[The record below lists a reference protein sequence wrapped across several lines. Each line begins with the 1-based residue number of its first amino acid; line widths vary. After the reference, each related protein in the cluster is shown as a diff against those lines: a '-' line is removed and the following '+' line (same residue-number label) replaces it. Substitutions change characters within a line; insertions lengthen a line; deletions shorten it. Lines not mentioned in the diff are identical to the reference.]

1 MHLRLLFLSFI
12 SIFFLAQTVFSQPI
26 CGFDVQHKKLMRE
39 DAVYKRKTLENEE
52 NIRRYISIHKKQLE
66 MRVNG
71 TAAALYTIPVVV
83 HVVHT
88 GGAIG
93 TIYNPTDAQII
104 GALNY
109 LNSVYNGTDPS
120 LSGGV
125 GDLQIQFVLA
135 QRDPNCN
142 PTNGINRIDG
152 SGIANYVTG
161 GVNSDSAVG
170 TDQLNVKNLERWP
183 TTDYYNVWV
192 VNKIDGKDGTSGTF
206 VAGFAY
212 FPSAPAQYDGII
224 MLATQMKPGQKT
236 LPHEIGHAFN
246 LLHPFQ
252 SPDNG
257 ATCPPYS
264 STDPTVAQN
273 TGDMVTDTDPVTVS
287 LNTCRTG
294 INSCTVDAGNLSGNA
309 YSANTES
316 NFMSYT
322 PCYKLFTAG
331 QKARM
336 LAAAAGTGR
345 ANLSTSLGGTPTT
358 DATNPCPPKINFEYS
373 EGQATEATAATSGCR
388 SYKDYTY
395 NMTIGNDPSQ
405 AATATLNIAGGTAT
419 EAVDFD
425 ITTNGS
431 FSSPSKTLNFPA
443 GSHGNQSFIIRI
455 YDDAIVESPETFTLG
470 FTVNSGGGNAVQG
483 DSRISLVFTI
493 NDNDVPPYGPVPYTK
508 SIGGYTT
515 KLQNPFAGNTTKQ
528 RSQLMYLASELNAVG
543 MKAGNLTGLS
553 FNILKGSGASFVYQG
568 LTIRMAQ
575 TTQGSVYNG
584 TTEVPLGTGSLTT
597 VYNGNYSTVNGLNS
611 FSFSTPF
618 SWDGVSNLVID
629 ICYDNGGATDVLDTC
644 QGYADGSSSGRSY
657 LFQSN
662 IDCATAFGGAI
673 SYYAPGVK
681 PNIQLV
687 WVDPGTPVQTV
698 LNSSKQEYLGPN
710 ADVYFYDQSTNEL
723 LARISNSTAFDY
735 GCTQVF
741 IDRNTTSAGSNS
753 VAFWNNTPANYL
765 LSKTL
770 KVVPTTNN
778 PSGSYQISLYY
789 TQAEINAWQTATGQ
803 SISNAQVV
811 KVASQISDVTPANP
825 SGGGTVTIATPA
837 VTSLG
842 TNTVLTASFTNGF
855 SGFGAGIAGSAAL
868 PVHLLDFA
876 GRLVTNSVF
885 LKWSTSSEI
894 NSQYFDIERSAD
906 GIVFNKIGTV
916 NAAGNSSTIHNY
928 SFTDAAA
935 VEHNYYRLK
944 QVDIDGKFEYSK
956 VIIIDNNNYGGNFRV
971 INNPF
976 TDVLDIDFGKVQAGK
991 TDIRLLDVTGKEIYH
1006 TVNDV
1011 SGLSRMH
1018 INLSGRNLSA
1028 GIYLLQVNTNRGQF
1042 IARVMKQ

>member
-12 SIFFLAQTVFSQPI
+12 SIFLLAQTVFSQPI
-26 CGFDVQHKKLMRE
+26 CGFDLRHQQLMRE
-39 DAVYKRKTLENEE
+39 DPVYRKNVSQNDA
-52 NIRRYISIHKKQLE
+52 NIRKYILAHKKQLE
-66 MRVNG
+66 MRVDG
-71 TAAALYTIPVVV
+71 TTAALYTIPVVV
-83 HVVHT
+83 HIVHT

-93 TIYNPTDAQII
+93 TIYNPTDAQIT
-104 GALNY
+104 GAINY
-109 LNSVYNGTDPS
+109 LNSVYNGTYPT
-120 LSGGV
+120 LNGGV
-125 GDLQIQFVLA
+125 GDLQIQFALA
-135 QRDPNCN
+135 VRDPNCN
-142 PTNGINRIDG
+142 PTNGINRVNG
-152 SGIANYVTG
+152 SGLSGYVAG
-161 GVNSDSAVG
+161 GV
-170 TDQLNVKNLERWP
+170 TQLNDTIVKNLIRWP
-183 TTDYYNVWV
+183 TTDYYNIWI
-192 VNKIDGKDGTSGTF
+192 VNKINGADGTSGQF
-206 VAGFAY
+206 VAGYAH
-212 FPSAPAQYDGII
+212 FPGGNVNTDGTVMI
-224 MLATQMKPGQKT
+224 ATQMKAGQKT

-246 LLHPFQ
+246 LYHPFE
-252 SPDNG
+252 G
-257 ATCPPYS
+257 
-264 STDPTVAQN
+264 STDVTICPAN
-273 TGDMVTDTDPVTVS
+273 NDCSLDGDQVCDTDPIS
-287 LNTCRTG
+287 ENLSGGLYDFTCRTG
-294 INSCTVDAGNLSGNA
+294 TNTCVVPNA
-309 YSANTES
+309 PYNANTEN
-316 NFMSYT
+316 NFMNYT
-322 PCYKLFTAG
+322 FCYTLFTAG

-336 LAAAAGTGR
+336 LASAAGADR
-345 ANLSTSLGGTPTT
+345 FSLSTSLGLTPTT
-358 DATNPCPPKINFEYS
+358 DVSNPCPPKINFEYS
-373 EGQATEATAATSGCR
+373 EGQATEATATTSGCR
-388 SYKDYTY
+388 AYKDYSY

-419 EAVDFD
+419 ESVDFD

-443 GSHGNQSFIIRI
+443 GSHGNQSFTIRI

-483 DSRISLVFTI
+483 DSRTSLLFTI
-493 NDNDVPPYGPVPYTK
+493 SDNDMAPYGGPLTSTK
-508 SIGGYTT
+508 SIGGYTANLNGPGVPLSGSDASQ
-515 KLQNPFAGNTTKQ
+515 K
-528 RSQLMYLASELNAVG
+528 SQLLYRATELNAVG
-543 MKAGNLTGLS
+543 AINPGNITGLA
-553 FNILKGSGASFVYQG
+553 FNITKNTAAGFVFQG
-568 LTIRMAQ
+568 LTIKM
-575 TTQGSVYNG
+575 G
-584 TTEVPLGTGSLTT
+584 LTT
-597 VYNGNYSTVNGLNS
+597 VNGFAPQNDAGYTTVYSGNYSTVNGLNS
-611 FSFSTPF
+611 FTFSTPF
-618 SWDGVSNLVID
+618 AWDGTSNIVVE
-629 ICYDNGGATDVLDTC
+629 ICYDNGTTTSPADDSF
-644 QGYADGSSSGRSY
+644 QGYSDGGGSFTDIVQSGINCTASY
-657 LFQSN
+657 
-662 IDCATAFGGAI
+662 TAPSAF
-673 SYYAPGVK
+673 SPGIK
-681 PNIQLV
+681 PNIQFIYA
-687 WVDPGTPVQTV
+687 DSGTPVQTV

-710 ADVYFYDQSTNEL
+710 ADVYFYDQSTNKL

-855 SGFGAGIAGSAAL
+855 SGFGAGVAGSAAL
-868 PVHLLDFA
+868 PVRLLDFA
-876 GRLVTNSVF
+876 GRLIGNSV
-885 LKWSTSSEI
+885 LLEWSTSSEI

-956 VIIIDNNNYGGNFRV
+956 VIIIDNKNYGGNFRV

-1011 SGLSRMH
+1011 SGLSRVH

-1028 GIYLLQVNTNRGQF
+1028 GIYLLQVNTNHGQF